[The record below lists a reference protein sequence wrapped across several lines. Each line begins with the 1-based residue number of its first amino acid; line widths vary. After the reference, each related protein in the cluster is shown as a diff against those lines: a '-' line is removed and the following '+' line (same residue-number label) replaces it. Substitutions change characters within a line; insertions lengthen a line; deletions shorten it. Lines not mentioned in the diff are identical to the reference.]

1 MHLAAW
7 FDVWNRWPR
16 SVRLASLS
24 VPAAIVIV
32 SIIIA
37 AAAHPQRVPLFS
49 SALHAEQL
57 SEVEERL
64 AGWNVPF
71 TPVSDNVLV
80 QANRRGDL
88 LLRLS
93 LAGVP
98 HAHVES
104 SGDLLSK
111 IGALTP
117 QEVID
122 AQTRAGLA
130 DDIQL
135 ALRGIDGVA
144 DAKIIV
150 APAKPAYFADE
161 TARDASASVRLRLQ
175 PGTRLSSNAVDGI
188 RAFVAAS
195 VAGLDS
201 RRVTIVDDR
210 GVALGDSAENGDAG
224 DLQSSLQSA
233 LDAAVGAGATIVRVH
248 VDYDRRALQSSVER
262 RLPAGGGAIG
272 GTLQHERYDS
282 GSRHYDRSEQ
292 QLDRGSE
299 TRQFSATSGG
309 SRIARIT
316 AAVFVDA
323 AHATDLY
330 QVRELAAASLGIDP
344 RRGDS
349 LQVGTIAFAH
359 AAVPSKD
366 GWWLAYG
373 AIVPLLPTLVSALA
387 VLVALRWSIPAIG
400 ALLRPVIERSRI
412 ARGTAAVSGIPPAK
426 VRGAL
431 RNEPPHAAAAIISA
445 LPASTAAAVLDMY
458 PPEERSAIVRR
469 MQRPASPLLTDPE
482 SFIANA

>member
-1 MHLAAW
+1 VHAAAL
-7 FDVWNRWPR
+7 FEAWNRWPK
-16 SVRLASLS
+16 SARLAGL
-24 VPAAIVIV
+24 AALAGIVVV
-32 SIIIA
+32 SIVLA

-49 SALHAEQL
+49 SSLHAEQL
-57 SEVEERL
+57 SEIEERL

-71 TPVSDNVLV
+71 TPVSDNILV
-80 QANRRGDL
+80 QSGRRGDL

-104 SGDLLSK
+104 SGDLMSK
-111 IGALTP
+111 VGALTP
-117 QEVID
+117 QAVID
-122 AQTRAGLA
+122 AQARDGLA
-130 DDIQL
+130 GDIEL

-144 DAKIIV
+144 DAKIII

-161 TARDASASVRLRLQ
+161 TSRDASASVRLRLQ
-175 PGTRLSSNAVDGI
+175 PDAHLSSNAVDGI

-210 GVALGDSAENGDAG
+210 GIALGDSTENGDAS
-224 DLQSSLQSA
+224 DLQTSLQSA

-262 RLPAGGGAIG
+262 RLPAGSGPIG
-272 GTLQHERYDS
+272 GTLQRERYD
-282 GSRHYDRSEQ
+282 GGGKHYDRSEQ

-299 TRQFSATSGG
+299 TRQFSATSAGA
-309 SRIARIT
+309 RIARIT
-316 AAVFVDA
+316 DAVFVDA
-323 AHATDLY
+323 ARATDLY
-330 QVRELAAASLGIDP
+330 QVRALAAAALGIDP
-344 RRGDS
+344 HRGDS
-349 LQVGTIAFAH
+349 LQVGTLTFAR
-359 AAVPSKD
+359 ASLPRKD

-373 AIVPLLPTLVSALA
+373 AIVPVLPTLVSAFA

-400 ALLRPVIERSRI
+400 ALVRPFVERSRI
-412 ARGTAAVSGIPPAK
+412 ARGAAAVSGIPPAK

-469 MQRPASPLLTDPE
+469 MQRPLSPLLTDPE